1 MIDWATAERV
11 AGFVAGTPAG
21 APIMLKE
28 LGPLAADSEARVVS
42 YTGLIPERALPAPEA
57 VGRREWI
64 TANLDSMR
72 PLLDPISARMGDGLG
87 SLAAPARLATGL
99 LLAAQIGALTGYL
112 AQRVLGQYELRLL
125 DPGNDARLLFVAPN
139 LAEAAVRLEA
149 DREELVSWVA
159 FHEVTHAVQFA
170 SVPWLREHLGSL
182 LRELIDSLELRFD
195 RSRALRLPAADDL
208 RALVA
213 TLRGGDLIALV
224 IGRERRALV
233 DRLQATMAVV
243 EGYAEHVMDAVGV
256 DVLPSVKQLR
266 ESLERRREE
275 RATPLR
281 VLERLLG
288 LELKMR
294 QYRDGKRFC
303 DAVVAEAGIGAL
315 NRVWASAESLPTL
328 SELSSPAAWLER
340 TSVPSVTK

>member
-1 MIDWATAERV
+1 MIDWTTAERV
-11 AGFVAGTPAG
+11 AGFVAGAPAG
-21 APIMLKE
+21 GPVVLKG
-28 LGPLAADSEARVVS
+28 LRALAADSEARVVA
-42 YTGLIPERALPAPEA
+42 YTGLTPERALPEPEA

-64 TANLDSMR
+64 STNLDSMR
-72 PLLDPISARMGDGLG
+72 PLLDPLSSRMGEGMG
-87 SLAAPARLATGL
+87 SLAAPMRLATGL
-99 LLAAQIGALTGYL
+99 LLAGQIGVLTGYL

-139 LAEAAVRLEA
+139 LAEAATRLEA

-170 SVPWLREHLGSL
+170 SVPWLREYLGSL
-182 LRELIDSLELRFD
+182 LRELIGSLEVKFD

-208 RALVA
+208 RALVEM
-213 TLRGGDLIALV
+213 LRGGDLISLV

-243 EGYAEHVMDAVGV
+243 EGHAEHVMDAVGV
-256 DVLPSVKQLR
+256 EVLPSLKQLR
-266 ESLERRREE
+266 DALERRRQA
-275 RATPLR
+275 RSTPLR
-281 VLERLLG
+281 LLERLLG

-303 DAVVAEAGIGAL
+303 DTVVAQAGTDAL
-315 NRVWASAESLPTL
+315 NRVWAAPEALPTL
-328 SELSSPAAWLER
+328 AELARPTDWLTR
-340 TSVPSVTK
+340 TSVPSVTS

>member
-1 MIDWATAERV
+1 MIDWSTAERV
-11 AGFVAGTPAG
+11 ATFVAGTPAG
-21 APIMLKE
+21 APIRLKE
-28 LGPLAADSEARVVS
+28 LGPLAIDSEARVVT
-42 YTGLIPERALPAPEA
+42 YTGLVPERALPAPEA

-72 PLLDPISARMGDGLG
+72 PLLDPLSARVGEGLG

-170 SVPWLREHLGSL
+170 AVPWLRDHLGAM
-182 LRELIDSLELRFD
+182 LRELIESLELRFD

-213 TLRGGDLIALV
+213 ALRGGDLISLV

-243 EGYAEHVMDAVGV
+243 EGYAEHVMDVVGA
-256 DVLPSVKQLR
+256 DVLPSLEQLR
-266 ESLERRREE
+266 AALERRREA
-275 RATPLR
+275 RSTPLR
-281 VLERLLG
+281 LLERLLG

-303 DAVVAEAGIGAL
+303 DAVVDEAGIAAL
-315 NRVWASAESLPTL
+315 NRVWTSPQALPTL
-328 SELSSPAAWLER
+328 AELSEPSIWLER
-340 TSVPSVTK
+340 TSVPSVTN